1 MHAAVEADK
10 VQRKSRFTM
19 KEGELKNST
28 VTEGETLVSNKNKV
42 KVYVGY

>member
-28 VTEGETLVSNKNKV
+28 EGETLVSNKNKV